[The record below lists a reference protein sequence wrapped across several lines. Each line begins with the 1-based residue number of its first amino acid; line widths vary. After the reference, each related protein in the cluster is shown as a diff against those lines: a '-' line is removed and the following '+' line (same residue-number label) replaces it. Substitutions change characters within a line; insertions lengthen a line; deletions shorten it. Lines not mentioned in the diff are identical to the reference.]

1 MSNHVEPHQTTSNH
15 VKLRSLTRY
24 LETLAPP
31 AYQESYDNARLI
43 VGDPNMDVT
52 GVLCS
57 LDCVESVLD
66 EAKEKGCNVVVA
78 HHPIVFRGLKSLT
91 GRDYVERTVLKAI
104 RENIAIYAI
113 HTNLDAVQT
122 GVNAKI
128 CDVLGLTDTRILAPK
143 GNLMRLRVYCKKGD
157 VSTLVQRLT
166 AVGAGSVNAETGRV
180 FATDGVGGADG
191 ETRKE
196 TRLEFLFPK
205 PLTGALLREIPDII
219 RYELETTEVTDR
231 TVGSGMVGRLAE
243 PMSEANFLAHLK
255 SRLGTGCIR
264 HTELRGKPVETV
276 AVCGGAGS
284 FLFRKARAARA
295 DFFVTADYKYH
306 EFFDAD
312 GQLVIADVGHFESEQ
327 FTRELLRDRISE
339 EFSTFAARLS
349 EVNTNPVRYY
359 C

>member
-1 MSNHVEPHQTTSNH
+1 MPTLSE
-15 VKLRSLTRY
+15 LTRF
-24 LETLAPP
+24 LEQLAPP

-43 VGDPNMDVT
+43 VGDPQMNVT
-52 GVLCS
+52 GVLCA
-57 LDCVESVLD
+57 LDCVEAVLD
-66 EAKEKGCNVVVA
+66 EARRKDCNVVVA

-128 CDVLGLTDTRILAPK
+128 CERLGLVDARMLAPK

-157 VSTLVQRLT
+157 VSTLVQRLS
-166 AVGAGSVNAETGRV
+166 AVGAGRVNGENGRV

-191 ETRKE
+191 TTRRE
-196 TRLEFLFPK
+196 TRLEFLFPR
-205 PLTGALLREIPDII
+205 PLTGALLREIPEVI

-231 TVGSGMVGRLAE
+231 TVGSGMVGRLPE
-243 PMSEANFLAHLK
+243 PMAEADFLTHLK
-255 SRLGTGCIR
+255 TQLRTGCIR
-264 HTELRGKPVETV
+264 HTELRGKPVNTV

-327 FTRELLRDRISE
+327 FTRELLRDRISA

-349 EVNTNPVRYY
+349 EVNTNPVRYFY
-359 C
+359 